1 MRPLQY
7 TIPAGFL
14 LAFAAASP
22 ALAQAPNFPYVE
34 IETTSVNVGVGG
46 QSGDGILRLPNLGT
60 NCTYPLKVSGFGAG
74 IQLGISKASASGGV
88 ANMTRVSDLSGD
100 YTAAEGQVT
109 ILAGGGG
116 TSMKN
121 NRNNVTLQL
130 KSNTQGLNIGFGGQ
144 GMSIRVAEPPVNA
157 PRTYVL
163 EYGYNKDWVGQEG
176 RPVLDRV
183 VRGWKCRYAKI
194 WLFGHTDTT
203 GREDANLDLSGK
215 RAAAARDYLVGAG
228 VNPERIGIVAQG
240 ENHPLVATA
249 QRRAASL
256 EPRRR
261 RADPGISPD
270 TEGSEPAQ
278 RSWCVDGGL
287 GKVNLFGPPGF
298 KWSMRGRS
306 SPTHFGFGLG
316 MKPKL
321 RRAFSPLEAACK
333 SPTAS
338 RNAPATRTRSDL
350 TFRATITLAV
360 MAFVSAL
367 AACLILIQIVSFR
380 IGDPRGGVRFRW
392 TQPVRT
398 PSIA

>member
-14 LAFAAASP
+14 LAFAASP
-22 ALAQAPNFPYVE
+22 ALAQGPNFPFVE

-100 YTAAEGQVT
+100 YTAAQGEAT
-109 ILAGGGG
+109 LLAGGGA
-116 TSMKN
+116 TTMKN
-121 NRNNVTLQL
+121 NRNNVTLDL

-163 EYGYNKDWVGQEG
+163 EYGFNKDWVGQEG
-176 RPVLDRV
+176 RPVLDQV

-194 WLFGHTDTT
+194 WLFGHTDAT
-203 GREDANLDLSGK
+203 GREDANLDLSAK

-228 VNPERIGIVAQG
+228 VNPERVGIVAQG

-249 QRRAASL
+249 
-256 EPRRR
+256 
-261 RADPGISPD
+261 
-270 TEGSEPAQ
+270 
-278 RSWCVDGGL
+278 
-287 GKVNLFGPPGF
+287 N
-298 KWSMRGRS
+298 
-306 SPTHFGFGLG
+306 
-316 MKPKL
+316 
-321 RRAFSPLEAACK
+321 
-333 SPTAS
+333 
-338 RNAPATRTRSDL
+338 
-350 TFRATITLAV
+350 
-360 MAFVSAL
+360 
-367 AACLILIQIVSFR
+367 
-380 IGDPRGGVRFRW
+380 GVRLRSNRAVVVVI
-392 TQPVRT
+392 QE
-398 PSIA
+398 

>member
-100 YTAAEGQVT
+100 YTAAQGQATTARGRGCDDDEEQPEQRDARPQVEHPGPQHR
-109 ILAGGGG
+109 LWRPGHEHQGGRAARQRAQDLCAGV
-116 TSMKN
+116 
-121 NRNNVTLQL
+121 RLQ
-130 KSNTQGLNIGFGGQ
+130 QGLGRSGRPSCPRPGGQ
-144 GMSIRVAEPPVNA
+144 
-157 PRTYVL
+157 
-163 EYGYNKDWVGQEG
+163 
-176 RPVLDRV
+176 
-183 VRGWKCRYAKI
+183 GWKCRYAKI

-228 VNPERIGIVAQG
+228 VNPERVGIVAQG

-261 RADPGISPD
+261 RGDPGISAD
-270 TEGSEPAQ
+270 TEG
-278 RSWCVDGGL
+278 R
-287 GKVNLFGPPGF
+287 
-298 KWSMRGRS
+298 
-306 SPTHFGFGLG
+306 
-316 MKPKL
+316 
-321 RRAFSPLEAACK
+321 
-333 SPTAS
+333 
-338 RNAPATRTRSDL
+338 
-350 TFRATITLAV
+350 
-360 MAFVSAL
+360 
-367 AACLILIQIVSFR
+367 
-380 IGDPRGGVRFRW
+380 
-392 TQPVRT
+392 
-398 PSIA
+398 